1 MAYEEKEKLKPAVK
15 PHSVSMGDRCRLNV
29 TGVDDVESF
38 DEATIVMNTSQGN
51 LIVRGSGLHIG
62 KISLDVGEIKVEG
75 MITDLNYEEKA
86 HTGGFWSRLFG

>member
-1 MAYEEKEKLKPAVK
+1 MA
-15 PHSVSMGDRCRLNV
+15 SSGLNV